1 MDSKGQ
7 TLQERPSCPRSR
19 LIGAEVRRMWPK
31 ALGGSE
37 FSAEAEQKLYSAP
50 REAFVTGFH
59 IETFEDCLQMVWL
72 SAGLSPEICG

>member
-1 MDSKGQ
+1 MGTGSTFRCMDSKGQ

-50 REAFVTGFH
+50 REAFVSGLCQPRRH
-59 IETFEDCLQMVWL
+59 SQLETFT
-72 SAGLSPEICG
+72 